1 MLLITFADML
11 TDMTTYE
18 IIILAAAL
26 VGVYIKQKMDLNE
39 LKGEINE
46 LFIKQKSH
54 ETQTTEIKAELAKV
68 LEAVNEIKL
77 LIARNQLDK

>member
-46 LFIKQKSH
+46 LFIKQKNH
-54 ETQTTEIKAELAKV
+54 ETQTAEIKAELQKV

>member
-46 LFIKQKSH
+46 LFIKQKNH
-54 ETQTTEIKAELAKV
+54 ETQTSEIKAELAKV